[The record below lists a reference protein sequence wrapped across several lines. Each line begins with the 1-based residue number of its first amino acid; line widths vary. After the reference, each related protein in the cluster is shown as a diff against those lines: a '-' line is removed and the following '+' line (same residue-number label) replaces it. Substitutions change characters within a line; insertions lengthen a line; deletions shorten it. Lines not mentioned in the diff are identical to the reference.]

1 MEVKDFEGV
10 EYLEKSQVDELIRS
24 RLAKMSERARR
35 AETTI
40 DEMKGQ
46 LEKTAGASG
55 QIEAMASQLEALQ
68 AELTMSDKKYQIHAT
83 ITASGFT
90 DPGIRDMI
98 EWSYSRVMAGT
109 AKKNRQ
115 PLAEWLET
123 IKSDPAGAP
132 AELRPHIT
140 PAPAAPPLL
149 ENPPAIPGAVPVAVA
164 RTPAPPSNGGVQP
177 SPPPVS
183 GRGLLDQALADPN
196 MWKAKNEEIR
206 AAWYHQQGKPGPF
219 KF

>member
-40 DEMKGQ
+40 DDMKGQ

-55 QIEAMASQLEALQ
+55 QIEAMATQLEALQ
-68 AELTMSDKKYQIHAT
+68 AELTMSDQKYQIHAT
-83 ITASGFT
+83 ITSSGFT

-115 PLAEWLET
+115 SLGDWLDT
-123 IKSDPAGAP
+123 IKSDPAAAP
-132 AELRPHIT
+132 AELRPHIGATTSAALPAT
-140 PAPAAPPLL
+140 PA
-149 ENPPAIPGAVPVAVA
+149 AIPGAIPVAVA
-164 RTPAPPSNGGVQP
+164 PTPAPPSNGGVQP

-183 GRGLLDQALADPN
+183 GRGLLDQALSDPN